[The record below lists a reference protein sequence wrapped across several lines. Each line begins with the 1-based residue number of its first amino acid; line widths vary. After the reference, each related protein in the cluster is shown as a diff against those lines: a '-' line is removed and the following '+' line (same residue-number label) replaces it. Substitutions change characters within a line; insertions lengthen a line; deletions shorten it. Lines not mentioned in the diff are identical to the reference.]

1 MIKRDNRRTKVVKS
15 FEGKALTAVEAE
27 QVCRQDVDVL
37 RLVYEPKAVPAI
49 REFIKVVESNRGK
62 THRPPVMLDIAS
74 WTQAI
79 VAGLTQRQSRAG
91 SDPGRHYLS

>member
-1 MIKRDNRRTKVVKS
+1 MINQDNRRTKVVKS

-49 REFIKVVESNRGK
+49 
-62 THRPPVMLDIAS
+62 
-74 WTQAI
+74 
-79 VAGLTQRQSRAG
+79 
-91 SDPGRHYLS
+91 